1 MTPHI
6 NLLSVDHSEM
16 ASDKRKF
23 ASDIFAI
30 EDVDMISAKRSL
42 YTNSVKFITCL
53 KVILQ
58 CLVSHFT

>member
-30 EDVDMISAKRSL
+30 
-42 YTNSVKFITCL
+42 
-53 KVILQ
+53 
-58 CLVSHFT
+58 